1 MKVSAVKFGNS
12 HVSVNRRPVAAV
24 AVSRTY
30 KPSSKNPTKSFAY
43 SAGILGVGLGLF
55 YLLSRKEIS
64 PFAKSLAKSM
74 TEVTGNK
81 IHSKNLTCVMN
92 GDELLKIIPKLEKK
106 NYEFTPEN
114 FKNGIFTADLHSH
127 SNYSD
132 GKGYVKNLLED
143 AAEYADSLYKKTK
156 QKFIF
161 ALTDHDTADGV
172 KEALEI
178 ISSNPER
185 YKNLRFVP
193 GIELSFAHSASK
205 SKNPCETSEILV
217 YGINPFSENV
227 SKFLNTIK
235 EKRNSMINGFIDEA
249 SKKCPLTKFSFDE
262 FSKYY
267 EYERYGNLMNIHWRV
282 YHYAQTKHA
291 VTKLAGRVH
300 QEPDHLYAA
309 IMKDSKGAS
318 VGILHNAGKLPKDIA
333 ESNDFEGILKKYAPH
348 FEHQKL
354 IASSENTFE
363 EIIDAF
369 RNEKNIFMAFAH
381 PCCYAEHVKNPAEG
395 LKYFVEHSAGLIKAS
410 ESYHQAYK
418 SHIKSSDIQN
428 LQTNTESFGLLNL
441 GGRDNHN
448 KKLF

>member
-1 MKVSAVKFGNS
+1 MKVSAVKFGSS
-12 HVSVNRRPVAAV
+12 HVFVNRRPVAAA
-24 AVSRTY
+24 AVSRGS
-30 KPSSKNPTKSFAY
+30 KPSSVNFSKSVAY
-43 SAGILGVGLGLF
+43 SAGIVGIGLGLF
-55 YLLSRKEIS
+55 YWLSRKNIS

-74 TEVTGNK
+74 SEVTGNK
-81 IHSKNLTCVMN
+81 IHAKNLTCVMD
-92 GDELLKIIPKLEKK
+92 GDELLKTIPKLQKK
-106 NYEFTPEN
+106 NYEFTPDN
-114 FKNGIFTADLHSH
+114 VKNGIFTADLHSH

-132 GKGYVKNLLED
+132 GKGVVKNLLED

-161 ALTDHDTADGV
+161 ALTDHDTANGV

-193 GIELSFAHSASK
+193 GIEISFAHSASK

-217 YGINPFSENV
+217 YGINPYSENV
-227 SKFLNTIK
+227 SKFLNKIK
-235 EKRNSMINGFIDEA
+235 EKRNSMINGFIQES

-267 EYERYGNLMNIHWRV
+267 EYERYRNLMNIHWRV

-291 VTKLAGRVH
+291 ITRYAGKVH
-300 QEPDHLYAA
+300 QEPDILYAQ

-318 VGILHNAGKLPKDIA
+318 VGILHENGKLPKDIT
-333 ESNDFEGILKKYAPH
+333 ETNDFAGILKKYAPH

-363 EIIDAF
+363 EIIEAF
-369 RNEKNIFMAFAH
+369 KNEKNIFMAFAH

-395 LKYFVEHSAGLIKAS
+395 LKYFVEHSSGLIKAS

-418 SHIKSSDIQN
+418 SNFKTSDIQD
-428 LQTNTESFGLLNL
+428 LQTNTESLGLLNL

-448 KKLF
+448 EKLF